1 MKRILLI
8 FISLAITLNVFSQN
22 YNVTSLAD
30 AGAGTLR
37 EGITNVG
44 AGGTI
49 TFDATI
55 ANGTINLTSDHLAIN
70 KSNFTIDGGTANI
83 TINASGLSTL
93 STATVSKHVFYI
105 NSGSNITIQNLTIT
119 GAPLPTGYVCG
130 QEYPLGT
137 GGGIGIFLRPNVTN
151 VTLQGN
157 YIHTNSSH
165 GIFLEQNNTGVVI
178 RNNTIS
184 NNCQNGIQVN
194 NGGTGVSIKGNKI
207 GTNLAGTTADGNYW
221 DGIVIDQADGFVIG
235 ATSIATAVA
244 DRNIISGNGKNVASP
259 LLSQATD
266 RGVRISNS
274 DNGTIGFNYI
284 GTDVT
289 GTIAVGNA
297 RHGIFL
303 HSPWAGTPTITT
315 SNNLIIGNLIS
326 GNGTLVSGEGHGISL
341 ADERTTNN
349 RIESNI
355 IGTNI
360 SGTTA
365 LGNKNDGVSVFFAG
379 NNTIGGTTATQG
391 NLISGNNFGV
401 FLQAYAVNNVVQNNR
416 IGTNLAGTA
425 AIPNRESGVIIQGGY
440 YSWINWTAPLPLYDA
455 PSTGNQILDNVISG
469 NTLHGVIIKNGTFPD
484 GASVLPTTNNTVRG
498 NKIGVLAN
506 GITALPNGSNGVVI
520 EDRASG
526 NTIGGTTAAHRNII
540 AYNTDNGIHLTDNSF
555 SNNVYG
561 NYIGVDVNQAAAPN
575 GLDGIF
581 IQESNTNNIG
591 STTAGSGNVISSNTN
606 NGIQILNGSNNIML
620 NNYIGTT
627 TTGSVNRA
635 NGQSG
640 IYITE
645 SGAFT
650 STGNRIGDAATSSN
664 ANYIAYNQNG
674 ILIDNGARINPI
686 RKNSIYCNAIKG
698 IELVS
703 IGATGGNDYYATP
716 MTSPIFDGTRQFL
729 NGSGAGPNATVE
741 IFSIDA
747 VCLDCQGKTYI
758 NQTTADA
765 SGNWSY
771 NFGAPVP
778 LANANS
784 YVVTATQQGAAPQNT
799 SEFSSCSTLPISI
812 ISFTSQSTSEGNKVT
827 WTYSTEDHVSRFE
840 LFGSTDGYHYE
851 SIYAYNVAITSPIST
866 DSYIDNVGFIYYKI
880 VASYPS
886 GKTTVHGPI
895 SAASTTSTLTWYPN
909 PASHYMVIKTTERT
923 TVTITDIKGNN
934 LITQEVDKGE
944 YTISLENLITGM
956 YIVTG
961 QSLSGVTKKSLVVV
975 K

>member
-1 MKRILLI
+1 MKRIILILISI
-8 FISLAITLNVFSQN
+8 FISTNVFSQN

-37 EGITNVG
+37 EGINNVG

-70 KSNFTIDGGTANI
+70 KSNFTIDGGTRNI

-137 GGGIGIFLRPNVTN
+137 GGGIGVFLRPGVTN
-151 VTLQGN
+151 VTIQGN

-194 NGGTGVSIKGNKI
+194 SGGTGVSIKGNKV
-207 GTNLAGTTADGNYW
+207 GTNIAGTAAFGNYW
-221 DGIVIDQADGFVIG
+221 DGIVIDQADGFTIG
-235 ATSIATAVA
+235 ATAVA
-244 DRNIISGNGKNVASP
+244 TAAVDRNIVSGNGKNIPSP

-266 RGVRISNS
+266 RGIRISNS
-274 DNGTIGFNYI
+274 KNGTIGFNYV

-289 GTIAVGNA
+289 GTVAIGNA

-303 HSPWAGTPTITT
+303 HSPWAGTPAITT

-326 GNGTLVSGEGHGISL
+326 SNGTLASGEGHGISL
-341 ADERTTNN
+341 ADERTINN
-349 RIESNI
+349 RIETNI

-360 SGTTA
+360 TGTSA

-379 NNTIGGTTATQG
+379 NNTIGGALATQG

-401 FLQAYAVNNVVQNNR
+401 FLQAYAVNNVVQNNL
-416 IGTNLAGTA
+416 IGTNALGTS

-440 YSWINWTAPLPLYDA
+440 YSWITWTTPLYDA
-455 PSTGNQILDNVISG
+455 PSTGNQILNNLISG

-484 GASVLPTTNNTVRG
+484 GTSVLPTTNNVVRG
-498 NKIGVLAN
+498 NKIGVATDGIAPLA
-506 GITALPNGSNGVVI
+506 NGSNGVVI

-526 NTIGGTTAAHRNII
+526 NTIGGSTAAQRNII
-540 AYNTDNGIHLTDNSF
+540 AYNTDNGIHLTDGSF
-555 SNNVYG
+555 SNNIYG
-561 NYIGVDVNQAAAPN
+561 NYIGVDINQAPAPN

-591 STTAGSGNVISSNTN
+591 STTAGTGNVISSNTN
-606 NGIQILNGSNNIML
+606 NGIQILNGSNNILL

-627 TTGSVNRA
+627 TAGNANRA

-645 SGAFT
+645 SGALT
-650 STGNRIGDAATSSN
+650 STGNRIGDPATSTN
-664 ANYIAYNQNG
+664 ANYIAYNSNG

-686 RKNSIYCNAIKG
+686 RKNSIYCNAVKG

-703 IGATGGNDYYATP
+703 VGAGGGNDYYATP
-716 MTSPIFDGTRQFL
+716 MTAPVFDATRQFL
-729 NGSGAGPNATVE
+729 NGSGAGPNAIVE
-741 IFSIDA
+741 IFRIDA
-747 VCLDCQGKTYI
+747 VCLSCQGKTYI
-758 NQTTADA
+758 NQVTADG
-765 SGNWSY
+765 SGNWTY
-771 NFGAPVP
+771 NFGAAEP

-799 SEFSSCSTLPISI
+799 SEFSDCSTLPVSI
-812 ISFTSQSTSEGNKVT
+812 ITFNAFPSAEETTVT
-827 WTYSTEDHVSRFE
+827 WTYSTEDHVTSFDLYGSSDGFSFE
-840 LFGSTDGYHYE
+840 LIHT
-851 SIYAYNVAITSPIST
+851 YNVVTTSPLASS
-866 DSYIDNVGFIYYKI
+866 SYADKTGYSYYKI
-880 VASYPS
+880 IAYYPT
-886 GKTTVHGPI
+886 GKTTSHGPI
-895 SAASTTSTLTWYPN
+895 NSTSESILTWYPN
-909 PASHYMVIKTTERT
+909 PASNEITIKTVET
-923 TVTITDIKGNN
+923 TSINITDIKGNTIMK
-934 LITQEVDKGE
+934 LVLETGE
-944 YTISLENLITGM
+944 HKISLDGILSGM
-956 YIVTG
+956 YLISCQG
-961 QSLSGVTKKSLVVV
+961 SYGVSKKSLIVI